1 MTDPESTYDLVDREV
16 RAAIAALLDLDLA
29 TIAALAPDTPLLS
42 GPLGLR
48 SVDGARLLNRISERF
63 AVDVASEDMALE
75 SLENL
80 DTLVTFVA
88 ARYDDPGI
96 AQRSADATEGTG
108 TATSGDPDTADPTN
122 LASFAIDLWVRDPQ
136 VLTDGARLV
145 AIMRRAAERGHAVV
159 LAECAHAFP
168 NGAVTAVLVLS
179 QSHLSVHTW
188 PELSAAN
195 FDLLT
200 CGRLNGERM
209 IASLQEELNPSKMNV
224 TRLIRDVID

>member
-16 RAAIAALLDLDLA
+16 RATIAALLDIDPA
-29 TIAALAPDTPLLS
+29 TVAALPPDTPLLS

-63 AVDVASEDMALE
+63 AVDVAGEDMALE
-75 SLENL
+75 SLESL

-88 ARYDDPGI
+88 TRYDEPGRPPRRDATDATGSI
-96 AQRSADATEGTG
+96 ISAD
-108 TATSGDPDTADPTN
+108 SDTADPTN

-136 VLTDGARLV
+136 VLTDGAKLV